1 MNASADDYECPTIVT
16 DKSHG
21 ACGQSRF
28 GCWTCTVVKE
38 DKSLTALV
46 ANGEEWLRPLLRF
59 REELFNGR
67 NLSKNRLSTRRNG
80 QIAVSN
86 DGHNQGTYTPEYRI
100 KLLEKLLMAQREV
113 QFERSDIEL
122 INNQELVAI
131 QIVWNRDELY
141 KEDVKFLRTVSEIY
155 NNIYDKKIEME
166 KHTQKM
172 QRELDLLAKVCSD
185 DKSDYELI
193 RELLGLQRN
202 KALLNRKR
210 GLKDDMERVIEKYIN
225 KKVG

>member
-1 MNASADDYECPTIVT
+1 
-16 DKSHG
+16 
-21 ACGQSRF
+21 
-28 GCWTCTVVKE
+28 
-38 DKSLTALV
+38 
-46 ANGEEWLRPLLRF
+46 
-59 REELFNGR
+59 
-67 NLSKNRLSTRRNG
+67 
-80 QIAVSN
+80 
-86 DGHNQGTYTPEYRI
+86 
-100 KLLEKLLMAQREV
+100 MAQREV
-113 QFERSDIEL
+113 QIERSDIEI

>member
-1 MNASADDYECPTIVT
+1 MMVIIKEHIRQNIV
-16 DKSHG
+16 
-21 ACGQSRF
+21 
-28 GCWTCTVVKE
+28 
-38 DKSLTALV
+38 
-46 ANGEEWLRPLLRF
+46 
-59 REELFNGR
+59 
-67 NLSKNRLSTRRNG
+67 
-80 QIAVSN
+80 
-86 DGHNQGTYTPEYRI
+86 
-100 KLLEKLLMAQREV
+100 
-113 QFERSDIEL
+113 L

>member
-1 MNASADDYECPTIVT
+1 MCI
-16 DKSHG
+16 
-21 ACGQSRF
+21 
-28 GCWTCTVVKE
+28 
-38 DKSLTALV
+38 
-46 ANGEEWLRPLLRF
+46 
-59 REELFNGR
+59 
-67 NLSKNRLSTRRNG
+67 
-80 QIAVSN
+80 
-86 DGHNQGTYTPEYRI
+86 
-100 KLLEKLLMAQREV
+100 
-113 QFERSDIEL
+113 
-122 INNQELVAI
+122 
-131 QIVWNRDELY
+131 RDRLY

>member
-1 MNASADDYECPTIVT
+1 
-16 DKSHG
+16 
-21 ACGQSRF
+21 
-28 GCWTCTVVKE
+28 
-38 DKSLTALV
+38 
-46 ANGEEWLRPLLRF
+46 
-59 REELFNGR
+59 
-67 NLSKNRLSTRRNG
+67 
-80 QIAVSN
+80 
-86 DGHNQGTYTPEYRI
+86 
-100 KLLEKLLMAQREV
+100 MAQREV

>member
-1 MNASADDYECPTIVT
+1 MMVII
-16 DKSHG
+16 
-21 ACGQSRF
+21 
-28 GCWTCTVVKE
+28 KE
-38 DKSLTALV
+38 
-46 ANGEEWLRPLLRF
+46 
-59 REELFNGR
+59 
-67 NLSKNRLSTRRNG
+67 
-80 QIAVSN
+80 
-86 DGHNQGTYTPEYRI
+86 HRI